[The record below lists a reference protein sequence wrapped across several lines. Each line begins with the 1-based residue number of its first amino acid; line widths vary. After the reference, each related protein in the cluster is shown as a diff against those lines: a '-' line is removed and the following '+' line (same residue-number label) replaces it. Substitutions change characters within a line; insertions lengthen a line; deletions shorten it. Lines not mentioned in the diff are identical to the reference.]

1 MLNALLAWATLA
13 VAIFAWS
20 GATVSAE
27 VFSWECNSLP
37 VDGGWTFLGEFCEPT
52 TWIADGSYFQEVD
65 DDTCPN
71 EPVGE
76 SEGYRRELVD
86 FLDHPQFWVEWRVEG
101 DGPASELFAGAPTA
115 LGLANSFGISYTFFI
130 ARDMAKLNRDNLLPI
145 IFATFDAGVAH
156 THRLE
161 LFGDE
166 LYAWY
171 IDGDLVDSGVPEGPF
186 PSFDAFIVWAGSSW
200 HEPALNRWDY
210 IRYGDLQEPFS
221 GDFDSDGDRDG
232 RDAFYFAECIA
243 ERGNGPG
250 APADPGCPW
259 ADMDADGDVDFADF
273 GQFQRA
279 FTGSDE

>member
-1 MLNALLAWATLA
+1 M
-13 VAIFAWS
+13 
-20 GATVSAE
+20 
-27 VFSWECNSLP
+27 
-37 VDGGWTFLGEFCEPT
+37 FLGEFCEPT

-65 DDTCPN
+65 DDSCPK

-76 SEGYRRELVD
+76 SEAFERS
-86 FLDHPQFWVEWRVEG
+86 LDDYLASAQFWIEWRVEG
-101 DGPASELFAGAPTA
+101 NGNTSELIFGAPAA
-115 LGLANSFGISYTFFI
+115 LGMGDPFTGVNYTFVV
-130 ARDMAKLNRDNLLPI
+130 ARDMAKLNRGNLLPI
-145 IFATFDAGVAH
+145 IFAPFAAGVAH

-161 LFGDE
+161 LLGDE
-166 LYAWY
+166 WYAWY
-171 IDGDLVDSGVPEGPF
+171 IDGHLVDSGMPSGAF
-186 PSFDAFIVWAGSSW
+186 PSRIATLTWLGRSW

-273 GQFQRA
+273 GTFQRT
-279 FTGSDE
+279 FTGSNE